1 MIDALK
7 TLFENDVV
15 SSEIKAEIEE
25 AWNAKIQEN
34 KMQATAELRE
44 EFATKYEHDK
54 ETMVEAIDNM
64 LSERLKQRLQSLQTI
79 VNNLQKQKQNM
90 LLPNVRMQT
99 YSRTLLLS
107 N

>member
-34 KMQATAELRE
+34 KMQVTAELRE

-64 LSERLKQRLQSLQTI
+64 LSERLQQ
-79 VNNLQKQKQNM
+79 QKQNM
-90 LLPNVRMQT
+90 LLLNVRMQT
-99 YSRTLLLS
+99 YSRVLLLS

>member
-34 KMQATAELRE
+34 KLGEWYDRC
-44 EFATKYEHDK
+44 TKN
-54 ETMVEAIDNM
+54 TF
-64 LSERLKQRLQSLQTI
+64 
-79 VNNLQKQKQNM
+79 
-90 LLPNVRMQT
+90 
-99 YSRTLLLS
+99 
-107 N
+107 